1 MDEPLRFIS
10 FEGPEGSGKS
20 TQAARLAARLRARG
34 VAAVLTHEPGGTDLG
49 REVRRWLL
57 HQGVAMSPEAEFL
70 LYSADRAEHVRTV
83 LEPALAAGS
92 FVICDRFVDSSYAYQ
107 GYGRG
112 LDLAWLRAVSEG
124 ILHGVRPSLTFLLDL
139 PPERGLA
146 RLAGRDRL
154 EGESLAFHR
163 RVREGYRSLAQSE
176 PARFVV
182 LDAELPADELEAR
195 IDREVISRW
204 PSLSGF

>member
-20 TQAARLAARLRARG
+20 TQAARLAAWLRQQGAQ
-34 VAAVLTHEPGGTDLG
+34 ATLTHEPGGTELG

-57 HQGVAMSPEAEFL
+57 HQGATMSAEAEFL

-83 LEPALAAGS
+83 IEPALAAGA
-92 FVICDRFVDSSYAYQ
+92 FVISDRFVDSSYAYQ

-112 LDLAWLRAVSEG
+112 LDLAWLRAVSAG
-124 ILHGVRPSLTFLLDL
+124 ILRGVRPGLTFLLDL

-146 RLAGRDRL
+146 RLAERDRL

-163 RVREGYRSLAQSE
+163 RVRAGYRALARGE
-176 PARFVV
+176 PERFVI
-182 LDAELPADELEAR
+182 LDAELPQEELEAR
-195 IDREVISRW
+195 IVQEVRNRW
-204 PSLSGF
+204 PGLNGF